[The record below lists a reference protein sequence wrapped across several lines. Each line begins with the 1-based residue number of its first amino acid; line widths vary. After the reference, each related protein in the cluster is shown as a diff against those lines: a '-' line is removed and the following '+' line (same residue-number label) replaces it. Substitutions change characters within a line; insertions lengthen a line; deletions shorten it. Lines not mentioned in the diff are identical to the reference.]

1 MDITSVG
8 RRSWVLMGVG
18 LAGLMLAA
26 CGGTDA
32 PPEVK
37 VGTAVASAS
46 VVQTSATAAASKTT
60 AATGANQTCAAF
72 AQAAD
77 PYLLRAVDKQRGLPA
92 DYRPA
97 DLQTID
103 DRWAVSGF
111 PGQIMRGQ
119 AAGAIVEMVSAAQAQ
134 GVTIRIRSSFR
145 SYAEQ
150 QRTFQFW
157 IDRLGEAQARRE
169 SAPPGHSEHQ
179 LGTTADV
186 ISANSGTGWELVE
199 QFGALPEG
207 KWVAAH
213 AHEFGFAIS
222 YPPDGESVTG
232 YVYEP
237 WHVRYVGKPCAAEW
251 KSSGLVLVRFLE
263 RLATTPA
270 R

>member
-1 MDITSVG
+1 MDITSIG
-8 RRSWVLMGVG
+8 RRSWVLVGVG
-18 LAGLMLAA
+18 VAGLVLAA
-26 CGGTDA
+26 CGGTKA
-32 PPEVK
+32 APEVK
-37 VGTAVASAS
+37 I
-46 VVQTSATAAASKTT
+46 ATAAASASVAQTSATVAVPKST
-60 AATGANQTCAAF
+60 AATAASQTCAAF

-77 PYLLRAVDKQRGLPA
+77 PYLLRVVDKQRGLPA
-92 DYRPA
+92 DYRPP

-111 PGQIMRGQ
+111 PNQIMRAQ
-119 AAGAIVEMVSAAQAQ
+119 AAGAVAEMVAAAQAQ
-134 GVTIRIRSSFR
+134 GVTLRIRSSFR

-199 QFGALPEG
+199 QFGTLPEG

-222 YPPDGESVTG
+222 YPPDGENVTG

-237 WHVRYVGKPCAAEW
+237 WHVRYIGKPCAAEW
-251 KSSGLVLVRFLE
+251 KSGGLVLVRFLE
-263 RLATTPA
+263 RLAAAPA

>member
-1 MDITSVG
+1 M
-8 RRSWVLMGVG
+8 
-18 LAGLMLAA
+18 
-26 CGGTDA
+26 
-32 PPEVK
+32 
-37 VGTAVASAS
+37 
-46 VVQTSATAAASKTT
+46 
-60 AATGANQTCAAF
+60 
-72 AQAAD
+72 
-77 PYLLRAVDKQRGLPA
+77 DKQRGLPA

-103 DRWAVSGF
+103 DRWAVPGF
-111 PGQIMRGQ
+111 PGQSMR
-119 AAGAIVEMVSAAQAQ
+119 AIAVEPMVQMLSAAQAQ
-134 GVTIRIRSSFR
+134 GVRIRIKSSYR
-145 SYAEQ
+145 SYSEQ
-150 QRTFQFW
+150 ATTFQFW
-157 IDRLGEAQARRE
+157 VNQLGEAQARRE
-169 SAPPGHSEHQ
+169 SATPGNSEHQ